1 MFYDEPLHV
10 VSGHGVWLTGADGV
24 DYLDAYNNVPHL
36 GHANPEVVRAIAEQ
50 AARLNVHTRYL
61 HEPVVEYAEMLL
73 ATFSAPQLN
82 KVLLTNSGSEANEL
96 ALRIARQHSR
106 ATGVLITDFSYH
118 GNTTALAELTTG
130 LQVKESLGSHVR
142 ALRIPDL
149 DSDPRP
155 EHIVLA
161 EALAAAAAA
170 ITSLQAAGH
179 GVSALLFDPLFSTEG
194 LLRPPA
200 GYVEGLVKL
209 VRDAGGLVV
218 ADEVQSGLGRVGLH
232 FWGHELHGIRPD
244 LVTLGKPLGN
254 GHPVGGV
261 VTTSELLDEFGS
273 ANLYFNTFAGNPV
286 SAAAGMAV
294 LRESARLEVQSNAA
308 ELGQH
313 ARELLEKL
321 AAEHPGIRA
330 VRGTGLFFGLE
341 FDDESGSGGARAKW
355 VVEDMLRKGV
365 LISKI
370 GPRENV
376 LKIRPPM
383 IFEHEH
389 MDLLADRLAA
399 SLDELDSS
407 AVAGRPEPASAGTA
421 GTGPGGRPAGAVMRL
436 GVNTGLFIDGHWR
449 AAADTFD
456 DLNPATGT
464 LLTRVA
470 AASESDVDDA
480 VAAARR
486 AFEGEW
492 GRTSGAARG
501 AVLNRLAELIER
513 DADEFARI
521 EALDVG
527 KPATQPALLD
537 VPNAVA
543 TFRHFAGWADK
554 IMGDAIPTSGYFGR
568 PTHSYTMREPIGVVA
583 AIIPWNTPL
592 MIAAWKIAPALAAG
606 NTIVVK
612 PAEDAPLSIL
622 HLATLLEEAG
632 VPAGVVNVVPGLGE
646 QAGAALVRHPGVDKI
661 SFTGSTE
668 VGRQIQKVAAESFTR
683 VTLELG
689 GKSPQIVLPDA
700 DVDAAVQGIAM
711 GLFFNQGEV
720 CAAGT
725 RVLVHRSLYD
735 AVVQKLAAAANDQV
749 VGDPFDPKTTMG
761 AVISQQHLDRVL
773 SYIERAKAE
782 GARLVAGGA
791 RAGRVGYFVQP
802 TVFADVAPNATIA
815 QEEIFGP
822 VGAIMPFDD
831 LDEAIR
837 LANDTKYA
845 LAATIWTR
853 DVSQAHTLVRKVR
866 AGAVWVNGWAAID
879 PALPWGGMKA
889 SGIGKELGWSGILA
903 NTEEK
908 VVTVV
913 L

>member
-1 MFYDEPLHV
+1 
-10 VSGHGVWLTGADGV
+10 
-24 DYLDAYNNVPHL
+24 
-36 GHANPEVVRAIAEQ
+36 
-50 AARLNVHTRYL
+50 
-61 HEPVVEYAEMLL
+61 
-73 ATFSAPQLN
+73 
-82 KVLLTNSGSEANEL
+82 
-96 ALRIARQHSR
+96 
-106 ATGVLITDFSYH
+106 
-118 GNTTALAELTTG
+118 
-130 LQVKESLGSHVR
+130 
-142 ALRIPDL
+142 
-149 DSDPRP
+149 
-155 EHIVLA
+155 
-161 EALAAAAAA
+161 
-170 ITSLQAAGH
+170 
-179 GVSALLFDPLFSTEG
+179 
-194 LLRPPA
+194 
-200 GYVEGLVKL
+200 
-209 VRDAGGLVV
+209 
-218 ADEVQSGLGRVGLH
+218 
-232 FWGHELHGIRPD
+232 
-244 LVTLGKPLGN
+244 
-254 GHPVGGV
+254 
-261 VTTSELLDEFGS
+261 
-273 ANLYFNTFAGNPV
+273 
-286 SAAAGMAV
+286 
-294 LRESARLEVQSNAA
+294 
-308 ELGQH
+308 
-313 ARELLEKL
+313 
-321 AAEHPGIRA
+321 
-330 VRGTGLFFGLE
+330 
-341 FDDESGSGGARAKW
+341 
-355 VVEDMLRKGV
+355 
-365 LISKI
+365 
-370 GPRENV
+370 
-376 LKIRPPM
+376 
-383 IFEHEH
+383 
-389 MDLLADRLAA
+389 
-399 SLDELDSS
+399 
-407 AVAGRPEPASAGTA
+407 
-421 GTGPGGRPAGAVMRL
+421 
-436 GVNTGLFIDGHWR
+436 
-449 AAADTFD
+449 
-456 DLNPATGT
+456 
-464 LLTRVA
+464 
-470 AASESDVDDA
+470 
-480 VAAARR
+480 
-486 AFEGEW
+486 
-492 GRTSGAARG
+492 
-501 AVLNRLAELIER
+501 
-513 DADEFARI
+513 
-521 EALDVG
+521 
-527 KPATQPALLD
+527 
-537 VPNAVA
+537 
-543 TFRHFAGWADK
+543 
-554 IMGDAIPTSGYFGR
+554 
-568 PTHSYTMREPIGVVA
+568 
-583 AIIPWNTPL
+583 

-761 AVISQQHLDRVL
+761 AVVSQQHLDRVL